1 MCLFLR
7 TRSEHIEKNRVS
19 YGEDQ
24 ESYLDGM
31 IQEGFLKEE
40 EEPVMRIAKEWAFQ
54 ADGTA
59 SSRAPQR
66 QKGLWRVWN
75 ICVVS
80 VTRAWRTSTSFAAGT
95 GRGSV
100 ALLFLVS
107 FSLTLSPSS
116 QMFCHLAVSPPVKD
130 SERRERVLGDI
141 QSLEHRTNTSS
152 QLSVGR
158 GGGAKRAEGPWAASR
173 TNQLP
178 RPAGPT

>member
-7 TRSEHIEKNRVS
+7 TRSEHIEKNRVL

-40 EEPVMRIAKEWAFQ
+40 EEPEMRIAKEWEFQ

-75 ICVVS
+75 VCVVS
-80 VTRAWRTSTSFAAGT
+80 VTRARKASTSVAGT

-152 QLSVGR
+152 KPAQSWQR
-158 GGGAKRAEGPWAASR
+158 RKRKASR
-173 TNQLP
+173 GAMG
-178 RPAGPT
+178 RI